1 MTKEQFVSLY
11 LRIDAFMSS
20 RDWRE
25 LDIAFPDE
33 HERDIVTEIADR
45 CRSGTGI
52 IRCAR
57 CTNLRKYPHDCGL
70 KVVGECKSFV
80 PKEYKES

>member
-1 MTKEQFVSLY
+1 MTKEQFISLY

-33 HERDIVTEIADR
+33 HERDIVTEIENMF
-45 CRSGTGI
+45 RSGPGI
-52 IRCAR
+52 ICCAR
-57 CTNLRKYPHDCGL
+57 CTNLCEYPYECGL

-80 PKEYKES
+80 SKEYKES

>member
-20 RDWRE
+20 RDYRE

-33 HERDIVTEIADR
+33 HERDIVNEIAAR
-45 CRSGTGI
+45 CRSGIGVI
-52 IRCAR
+52 HCAR
-57 CTNLRKYPHDCGL
+57 CTNLRKYPYYCGL
-70 KVVGECKSFV
+70 KVVGECEAFV
-80 PKEYKES
+80 PKE

>member
-11 LRIDAFMSS
+11 LRIDAFMSW

-33 HERDIVTEIADR
+33 HERDIVNEIVVR
-45 CRSGTGI
+45 CRSGAGV

-57 CTNLRKYPHDCGL
+57 CTNLCKRSHRCGL
-70 KVVGECKSFV
+70 KVVGECKSFC
-80 PKEYKES
+80 S

>member
-1 MTKEQFVSLY
+1 MLFVIEWRYMTKEQFVSLY

-33 HERDIVTEIADR
+33 HERDIVTEIAD
-45 CRSGTGI
+45 
-52 IRCAR
+52 
-57 CTNLRKYPHDCGL
+57 
-70 KVVGECKSFV
+70 
-80 PKEYKES
+80 